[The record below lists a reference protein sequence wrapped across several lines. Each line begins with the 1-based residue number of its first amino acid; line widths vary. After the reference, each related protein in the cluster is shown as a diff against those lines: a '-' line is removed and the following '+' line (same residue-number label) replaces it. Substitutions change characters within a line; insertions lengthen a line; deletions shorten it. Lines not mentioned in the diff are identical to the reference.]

1 MKTLCRVL
9 IIGESLFTETLTTML
24 VESEHVDLVD
34 SAPAILQA
42 LPMIDHYNPD
52 VIIVVEAG
60 TPDPVN
66 LDQLL
71 VSHPDLPI
79 IRANPND
86 TFVQI
91 ITSRRIQARRHDL
104 MAVIQSLTPKTE

>member
-9 IIGESLFTETLTTML
+9 IIGDSLFTETLTTML
-24 VESEHVDLVD
+24 VESEHVHLVG
-34 SAPAILQA
+34 SAPAILQG
-42 LPMIDHYNPD
+42 LPMIEFHNPD
-52 VIIVVEAG
+52 VIIVVETG
-60 TPDPVN
+60 TADPVN
-66 LDQLL
+66 LDHLL
-71 VSHPDLPI
+71 TSHPELPI